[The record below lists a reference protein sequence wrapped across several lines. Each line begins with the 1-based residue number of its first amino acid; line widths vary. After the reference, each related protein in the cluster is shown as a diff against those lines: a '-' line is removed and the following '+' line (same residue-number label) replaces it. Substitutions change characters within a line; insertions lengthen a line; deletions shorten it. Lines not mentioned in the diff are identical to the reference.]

1 MRTTLLHGL
10 LGTVLLL
17 ASCSSSEDEPLLTAD
32 YGNIE
37 LSITPSTAFTRAV
50 TEGDYANTANY
61 TVEIWQGET
70 KKQSFKYSEKPAT
83 ITLVNGS
90 YEMKAYY
97 GKEEAASRTTF
108 LVTGSMPFTMQ
119 GKDLPV
125 SVNCA
130 PTCGKL
136 VVKFDKT
143 SMDKHFSNYYVVYET
158 EALKAAKG
166 NCIWNKD
173 DTDPW
178 YVKLNPAGEEV
189 KATIH
194 YVRKSDNK
202 EQSQL
207 VTFNRKPNQKWTLN
221 IGPKNDSGDLGIT
234 ITIDEST
241 NDKDVTIDIPSEW
254 L

>member
-1 MRTTLLHGL
+1 MKKTLLHTL
-10 LGTVLLL
+10 LGTALLL
-17 ASCSSSEDEPLLTAD
+17 ASCSSEEESLLQAD
-32 YGNIE
+32 HGNIK
-37 LSITPSTAFTRAV
+37 LGINPLTAFTRAV
-50 TEGDYANTANY
+50 NEDDYANTANY

-90 YEMKAYY
+90 YEMKAYF
-97 GKEEAASRTTF
+97 GKEEAASRSGF
-108 LVTGSMPFTMQ
+108 LITGSMPFTVQ
-119 GKDLPV
+119 GKDIPV
-125 SVNCA
+125 TVNCA

-158 EALKAAKG
+158 EALKAANG
-166 NCIWNKD
+166 NCTWAKD

-221 IGPKNDSGDLGIT
+221 ISPKNDSGDLGIT